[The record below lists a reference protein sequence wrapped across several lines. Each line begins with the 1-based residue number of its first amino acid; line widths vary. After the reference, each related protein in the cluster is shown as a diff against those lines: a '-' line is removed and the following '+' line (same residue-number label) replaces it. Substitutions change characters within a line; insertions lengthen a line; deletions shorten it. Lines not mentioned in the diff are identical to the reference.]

1 MTPSSFRRC
10 LSTSWAGSGSPVW
23 KRSSLN
29 TPLSGWRFRRARVRG
44 ICNKRRDGG
53 SFLRHP
59 SCCVSSEDSREKR
72 QDSSRSADQSL
83 EPPGPSTSDCRFPDR
98 PHDRHGT
105 LHPRR
110 PPNKLDIDILNLDGE
125 LINKWLPRIW
135 LCALCRLQL
144 DGAAR
149 QQRAEG
155 ERDVKVMSQFFPFR
169 HCWFVSS
176 DFFQPPAGAM
186 FFSPLPQCRPSP
198 PPNSPASHFPVRFRP
213 SVEKS
218 SKHLAEH
225 ASLLGLVGRGNPL
238 GGGTV
243 IGVPRCRPQTARWVC
258 GRFAGFWH
266 AGTLAARPP
275 QTYSPAAPDVRDHG
289 WMGWS
294 GGRVRP
300 SAVKH
305 ATCFAA
311 GMRRFP
317 SRVVFARMAAQPQD
331 PPSPVLLPPS
341 SVIGL
346 HYIHIRHAPFCNCLN
361 PRQLSSPSGPCVTI

>member
-53 SFLRHP
+53 NFLRHP

-83 EPPGPSTSDCRFPDR
+83 KPPGPSTSDCRFPDR

-176 DFFQPPAGAM
+176 GFFQPPAGAM

-218 SKHLAEH
+218 SKQLAEH

-243 IGVPRCRPQTARWVC
+243 IGVPPLPAPDGEMGLWSFRRLLAR
-258 GRFAGFWH
+258 WH
-266 AGTLAARPP
+266 AGSSAVTDRLTSRARCSGSWMDGLVWRQGQAICG
-275 QTYSPAAPDVRDHG
+275 QTRNLLRSRYASISISR
-289 WMGWS
+289 
-294 GGRVRP
+294 RVRP
-300 SAVKH
+300 DGRPTTRPPL
-305 ATCFAA
+305 TCPPPPIICD
-311 GMRRFP
+311 RFT
-317 SRVVFARMAAQPQD
+317 
-331 PPSPVLLPPS
+331 
-341 SVIGL
+341 L
-346 HYIHIRHAPFCNCLN
+346 HSYTPRPFL
-361 PRQLSSPSGPCVTI
+361 

>member
-83 EPPGPSTSDCRFPDR
+83 APPGPSTSDCRFPDR

-169 HCWFVSS
+169 HCWFASS

-218 SKHLAEH
+218 SKHLRSMPHSWDLLAGETPWEAGPSLGFPAAGPRRRDGSVVVSP
-225 ASLLGLVGRGNPL
+225 AS
-238 GGGTV
+238 
-243 IGVPRCRPQTARWVC
+243 
-258 GRFAGFWH
+258 
-266 AGTLAARPP
+266 GTLARWQLGRHRPTHQP
-275 QTYSPAAPDVRDHG
+275 RPMFGIMEGWAGLEAGSGHLRSNTQPASQQVCVDFHLASCSPG
-289 WMGWS
+289 W
-294 GGRVRP
+294 
-300 SAVKH
+300 
-305 ATCFAA
+305 
-311 GMRRFP
+311 
-317 SRVVFARMAAQPQD
+317 
-331 PPSPVLLPPS
+331 PPNHKTPP
-341 SVIGL
+341 
-346 HYIHIRHAPFCNCLN
+346 H
-361 PRQLSSPSGPCVTI
+361 LSSSPHHR